1 MTTTPTF
8 KSGQLVYDKQG
19 NPAVYER
26 EVHGGH
32 MVYPETSLDEE
43 GNVCF
48 MLGRVKW
55 PEVFDSPPAESLWP
69 AAILLWLI
77 LVLLA
82 MWARS

>member
-1 MTTTPTF
+1 MLKPNF
-8 KSGQLVYDKQG
+8 QSGQLVYDKRG
-19 NPAVYER
+19 NSAVYER

-55 PEVFDSPPAESLWP
+55 PEVFASPPAESWWP
-69 AAILLWLI
+69 AAILVVLI
-77 LVLLA
+77 LGAVVLGAL
-82 MWARS
+82 S